1 MAPGEAPGNK
11 SLIQANAV
19 RDPGQ
24 GKLNFA
30 KLVSRALAGD
40 SQEGRRK
47 PREPGRLFQAVER
60 GSPEQRRPAKNGLV
74 IGFHP
79 AGAFPGTVFY
89 TGK

>member
-1 MAPGEAPGNK
+1 MAPGEAPGNE

-40 SQEGRRK
+40 SQEGGTQ
-47 PREPGRLFQAVER
+47 EAEG
-60 GSPEQRRPAKNGLV
+60 
-74 IGFHP
+74 
-79 AGAFPGTVFY
+79 AGQVFSSCR
-89 TGK
+89 TKQS